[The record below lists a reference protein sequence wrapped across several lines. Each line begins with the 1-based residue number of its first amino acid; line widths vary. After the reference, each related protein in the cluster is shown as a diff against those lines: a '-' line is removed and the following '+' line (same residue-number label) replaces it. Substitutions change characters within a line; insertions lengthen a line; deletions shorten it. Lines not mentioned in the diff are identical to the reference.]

1 MFRILLLSLL
11 ATALG
16 LGNDDVELA
25 QRIKARR
32 ERHLASAELSAN
44 ATAPFAAAPGS
55 LGAVYVLRTRSTSPV
70 DSRVSLPHAAAHI
83 QRSKKSVSTPT
94 TRPHTGH

>member
-32 ERHLASAELSAN
+32 ERHLASAELSVN

-55 LGAVYVLRTRSTSPV
+55 LGAVYVLRTRSTS
-70 DSRVSLPHAAAHI
+70 LPHAAAHI
-83 QRSKKSVSTPT
+83 
-94 TRPHTGH
+94 